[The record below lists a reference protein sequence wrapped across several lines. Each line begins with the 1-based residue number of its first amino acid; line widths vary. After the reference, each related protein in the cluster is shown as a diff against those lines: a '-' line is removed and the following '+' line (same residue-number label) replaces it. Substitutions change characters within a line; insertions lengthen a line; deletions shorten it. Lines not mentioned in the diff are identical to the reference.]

1 MKGGRRVQQELTTQT
16 VFFRKRSKNRKLWKR
31 IVTGLASVVVFCT
44 TYALILPA
52 ITMEGYVC
60 GVTAHQHDENCYAIG
75 PPGQLRTLVCDG
87 GLSAL
92 HQHEDSCYTEGV
104 LTCGYADYIL
114 HRHTGDCRDGEGRLI
129 CPLPEIAGH
138 LHDESCWQQ
147 PHVHGT
153 DCYTWQQGQLLC
165 TIEEGAVHTHDDS
178 CRVARQELVCTQ
190 AEGPG
195 HTHGGD
201 CFPQVLICGLA
212 EDETHRHDDGCV
224 AIADTP
230 QCGLEAGP
238 GHTHGDTCLQTV
250 YDLSCPLEEG
260 VPHVHGDDC
269 WERTQVLT
277 CQQLTA
283 EEGAQ
288 PQLICG
294 QEQRLPHIHDDTCLN
309 AAGALCCG
317 LLQTEEHTHGS
328 LCFVI
333 TETAGEP
340 SLCCGMEAHTHGP
353 ECLPPEEDPQP
364 GLWADGRTCGMA
376 EHQHGPECLDEYG
389 ALWCTIPEHIHWE
402 LCDLDPNKRDTADPD
417 DSWLDN
423 QPIPTGDPA
432 ADTAA
437 VALAQVGYRE
447 SDAYYTV
454 TDEAELR
461 WYSRYADWW
470 DGDGFS
476 DWNAKLAAFCLE
488 TAGVTEVPLSDSAAH
503 WPALLAEAEL
513 WQEAPAAR
521 AEAGRLAFFDGDG
534 DGRAESVGIITEAEA
549 ESGGFTAVLE
559 QNGRVREKHYA
570 SVPTTLLG
578 VGLLERETAAPTL
591 SQEEVLLPEH
601 FFYEDELLSMQL
613 TVTGIAK
620 RPEDAVVT
628 DEAELPEPELAVL
641 QLEEDDPR
649 YWPLMEAIAEQCGD
663 TGLMGLS
670 AMELQFRQGPWQL
683 DASDCTIEAEITL
696 KDTMLATAAEVYDEA
711 APEAE
716 VGVEVAVLQTA
727 DGTEIQTDTAL
738 FALDEPRP
746 ALTVPVNN
754 GVLAVAASQTANP
767 HFTVQYYANIDRVI
781 FGNTGDLAVI
791 DTPQGKLPQ
800 NGQEIPQRYLTLEN
814 GLVKTQK
821 VLTEVYSKQS
831 YYYVLAPNLTYFN
844 RLFQNGH
851 YALDS
856 IWVLKD
862 GKDANSINAEDWDAY
877 DPKTVHFTNREQ
889 ASADKTLVLI
899 EDNTVIRLVYQ
910 VSDGEYENKANF
922 YDYDITDGKIYSDSA
937 LKNQVTSTSSTGHYY
952 AKTDRAEGGDTQGIN
967 TPGNYPTSGTKLAFG
982 NANTRVGLESA
993 SWVDKNGVS
1002 NQLNE
1007 SNPTNLPKLNES
1019 NTTNLKNDGKG
1030 CTFGLVSG
1038 LAQDGTI
1045 QYSSGVAVPKLFQE
1059 SGAVTGKT
1067 TFSDWQ
1073 LKFIRNGDTYTLA
1086 QVENDSKTVLKDLNK
1101 FSHPSTWSIWTNH
1114 FWPMDYVYAYSNN
1127 YISGHDM
1134 KFGGTGGTTITG
1146 VGAYRRNYGNNRPIA
1161 GNYSTTETED
1171 FPVSDDKLFHNAY
1184 FGMHY
1189 AVKFTL
1195 TNDYVGPLEYLF
1207 FGDDDMWVFLSPA
1220 DENGTLTGE
1229 GKLVCDIGGV
1239 HSSVGEYVNLWDYI
1253 DKSELMDDKPHSYV
1267 LNFFYTERGASGSSC
1282 YMQFTLPS
1290 VASATPTQTTG
1301 SLKVEKQVSGAVTDT
1316 SQEYQFHIE
1325 LENALDDYRYTRYDA
1340 EGNEVG
1346 HDLILHDGTDFT
1358 LTAGQY
1364 IVIDYLPAGT
1374 KYTVSEVTEENGFKT
1389 TYQINS
1395 GTVEAG
1401 QTAMA
1406 TIGAGDGN
1414 TVTFV
1419 NTYYYEL
1426 PETGGGGAGWYYAAG
1441 ALLCAAAALLLV
1453 WQSRRKGDAPSS

>member
-1 MKGGRRVQQELTTQT
+1 MVKGGRCVQQELTTQT
-16 VFFRKRSKNRKLWKR
+16 VFFRKRSEKRKLWKR

-114 HRHTGDCRDGEGRLI
+114 HRHTEDCRDGEGRLI

-153 DCYTWQQGQLLC
+153 DCYTWQQGQLIC

-201 CFPQVLICGLA
+201 CYTQVLICGLA
-212 EDETHRHDDGCV
+212 EDENHRHDDGCV

-260 VPHVHGDDC
+260 VPHVHGNDC

-277 CQQLTA
+277 CQQFTA

-294 QEQRLPHIHDDTCLN
+294 QEQRLPHIHDDTCLD
-309 AAGALCCG
+309 ADGALCCG

-333 TETAGEP
+333 TETEGEP
-340 SLCCGMEAHTHGP
+340 SLCCGMEVHTHGP

-364 GLWADGRTCGMA
+364 GLWADGRTCGMD

-389 ALWCTIPEHIHWE
+389 ALWCTIPEHTHWE

-488 TAGVTEVPLSDSAAH
+488 TAGVTEVPLSDSAAQ

-549 ESGGFTAVLE
+549 ESGEFTAVLE

-578 VGLLERETAAPTL
+578 VGLLERETQHLCGREEHAHSALCYDEDDLLSCGQDAHVHTDACLTDMWPSEEERRAAEATLSAQVEDLNEAFSPEAAQALLEQLDEAHGAARLSDEAYLRLYAQIQTLMASADGQTAGTVAEAAIGINWMLLRDSGWFEEYSDYDAALCNKYSVSLMSAAPGDNSSSAQQVDEPGGAASHEDVTVSKTIQGTALENVFDITL
-591 SQEEVLLPEH
+591 TVETPQKIEEVISEP
-601 FFYEDELLSMQL
+601 DM
-613 TVTGIAK
+613 
-620 RPEDAVVT
+620 AVVIVMDISNTMNSSFGGMTRYTAAMAAAENFLDQFAENNTLGVSKIGYVAFNT
-628 DEAELPEPELAVL
+628 DAHEIFDLKPCTNPTQAGALKNTMRTQTGNIISKYEKAENDDAISHSRFTNVEA
-641 QLEEDDPR
+641 
-649 YWPLMEAIAEQCGD
+649 
-663 TGLMGLS
+663 GLKM
-670 AMELQFRQGPWQL
+670 AR
-683 DASDCTIEAEITL
+683 D
-696 KDTMLATAAEVYDEA
+696 MLARASNKNKFIIFLSDGFPTTYISSGYNGYDPYTGSGTVGEDGVFHDDVLDVYCNYGTSYSDKAAIRAREMATAIKKSGINIFSIGVD
-711 APEAE
+711 
-716 VGVEVAVLQTA
+716 VGGQTIGEYVTQSEGHKTFSVV
-727 DGTEIQTDTAL
+727 DRTGETYEI
-738 FALDEPRP
+738 
-746 ALTVPVNN
+746 
-754 GVLAVAASQTANP
+754 G
-767 HFTVQYYANIDRVI
+767 
-781 FGNTGDLAVI
+781 
-791 DTPQGKLPQ
+791 
-800 NGQEIPQRYLTLEN
+800 
-814 GLVKTQK
+814 
-821 VLTEVYSKQS
+821 
-831 YYYVLAPNLTYFN
+831 
-844 RLFQNGH
+844 
-851 YALDS
+851 
-856 IWVLKD
+856 
-862 GKDANSINAEDWDAY
+862 DANSQEAYKNWLKNSIGSGYYYDSNDVNGLKAAYDQIFKEIKTTVETASKADWVAEDPIPSVTPDDVELIGLYDKAGALQSRENALKGEHKENAENTARCEADAESKNDTIHWDLKESGY
-877 DPKTVHFTNREQ
+877 TVTSNSGITRYRYSLRYRVRLKNEDGSFVEKQRYNTNNTT
-889 ASADKTLVLI
+889 TLQYRVVKSVNGTI
-899 EDNTVIRLVYQ
+899 S
-910 VSDGEYENKANF
+910 VSD
-922 YDYDITDGKIYSDSA
+922 
-937 LKNQVTSTSSTGHYY
+937 
-952 AKTDRAEGGDTQGIN
+952 
-967 TPGNYPTSGTKLAFG
+967 
-982 NANTRVGLESA
+982 
-993 SWVDKNGVS
+993 
-1002 NQLNE
+1002 
-1007 SNPTNLPKLNES
+1007 S
-1019 NTTNLKNDGKG
+1019 NTIEFPIPAVHGYLGEL
-1030 CTFGLVSG
+1030 TFKKVDSVGNPL
-1038 LAQDGTI
+1038 
-1045 QYSSGVAVPKLFQE
+1045 
-1059 SGAVTGKT
+1059 SGAEFTLQHAESCTICRGDGSRVEVGDKVAISGADGWVTFKDIPSGH
-1067 TFSDWQ
+1067 
-1073 LKFIRNGDTYTLA
+1073 TYTL
-1086 QVENDSKTVLKDLNK
+1086 
-1101 FSHPSTWSIWTNH
+1101 
-1114 FWPMDYVYAYSNN
+1114 
-1127 YISGHDM
+1127 
-1134 KFGGTGGTTITG
+1134 
-1146 VGAYRRNYGNNRPIA
+1146 
-1161 GNYSTTETED
+1161 TETKV
-1171 FPVSDDKLFHNAY
+1171 PPGHR
-1184 FGMHY
+1184 
-1189 AVKFTL
+1189 
-1195 TNDYVGPLEYLF
+1195 
-1207 FGDDDMWVFLSPA
+1207 
-1220 DENGTLTGE
+1220 ENGNTYTVTVAYDVVTVE
-1229 GKLVCDIGGV
+1229 VKD
-1239 HSSVGEYVNLWDYI
+1239 SSGNVI
-1253 DKSELMDDKPHSYV
+1253 
-1267 LNFFYTERGASGSSC
+1267 ERGW
-1282 YMQFTLPS
+1282 
-1290 VASATPTQTTG
+1290 
-1301 SLKVEKQVSGAVTDT
+1301 
-1316 SQEYQFHIE
+1316 
-1325 LENALDDYRYTRYDA
+1325 N
-1340 EGNEVG
+1340 
-1346 HDLILHDGTDFT
+1346 GT
-1358 LTAGQY
+1358 
-1364 IVIDYLPAGT
+1364 IVNHT
-1374 KYTVSEVTEENGFKT
+1374 
-1389 TYQINS
+1389 
-1395 GTVEAG
+1395 
-1401 QTAMA
+1401 
-1406 TIGAGDGN
+1406 
-1414 TVTFV
+1414 
-1419 NTYYYEL
+1419 YYEL

-1441 ALLCAAAALLLV
+1441 ALLCAAAGLLLV
-1453 WQSRRKGDAPSS
+1453 RQSRRKGDAPPS

>member
-283 EEGAQ
+283 EEGVQ

-340 SLCCGMEAHTHGP
+340 SLCCGMEVHTHGP

-389 ALWCTIPEHIHWE
+389 ALWCTIPEHTHWE

-513 WQEAPAAR
+513 WQEASAAR

-570 SVPTTLLG
+570 SAPTTLLG

-767 HFTVQYYANIDRVI
+767 HFTVQYYANIPTLQWGEEASRGVLKI
-781 FGNTGDLAVI
+781 INTEGN
-791 DTPQGKLPQ
+791 
-800 NGQEIPQRYLTLEN
+800 EIPEN
-814 GLVKTQK
+814 GKSPALKYLK
-821 VLTEVYSKQS
+821 LTENKSVLRELEQRVVYAEMK
-831 YYYVLAPNLTYFN
+831 YEYIKAPNMTYFN
-844 RLFQNGH
+844 RLFENGH
-851 YALDS
+851 YQLKE
-856 IWVLKD
+856 IWVQNGVELAS
-862 GKDANSINAEDWDAY
+862 GETGEDEWKVYTDLNNI
-877 DPKTVHFTNREQ
+877 HFTNRPE
-889 ASADKTLVLI
+889 SATGTRILI
-899 EDNTVIRLVYQ
+899 DDNTIIRLVYDATSEATYKND
-910 VSDGEYENKANF
+910 VNF
-922 YDYDITDGKIYSDSA
+922 FDYDITNGKIYGSESDARAQSNPISA
-937 LKNQVTSTSSTGHYY
+937 ASANKRYYMLSDNMAGTGQ
-952 AKTDRAEGGDTQGIN
+952 QGIN
-967 TPGNYPTSGTKLAFG
+967 LASNYQGTGTKLAFG
-982 NANTRVGLESA
+982 NSNTRVKLGI
-993 SWVDKNGVS
+993 DKWNDQ
-1002 NQLNE
+1002 QLNKY
-1007 SNPTNLPKLNES
+1007 NTNNS
-1019 NTTNLKNDGKG
+1019 AAGG
-1030 CTFGLVSG
+1030 CTFGIAKALTE
-1038 LAQDGTI
+1038 DGSI
-1045 QYSSGVAVPKLFQE
+1045 LYADGIAVPDLFGE
-1059 SGAVTGKT
+1059 SAAQGKT
-1067 TFSDWQ
+1067 PLSGYTLEFD
-1073 LKFIRNGDTYTLA
+1073 RVGDTYTLKTIYDDEDKIVDDGLNIFTERDA
-1086 QVENDSKTVLKDLNK
+1086 WDKKSKIYAND
-1101 FSHPSTWSIWTNH
+1101 
-1114 FWPMDYVYAYSNN
+1114 FWPLDRAYRRYNGYANGYAP
-1127 YISGHDM
+1127 GHDM
-1134 KFGGTGGTTITG
+1134 MFGKTNDQHTF
-1146 VGAYRRNYGNNRPIA
+1146 VGAPYK
-1161 GNYSTTETED
+1161 
-1171 FPVSDDKLFHNAY
+1171 VSDDNNNTTGREGNPKSDDEIDHNAY

-1316 SQEYQFHIE
+1316 RQEYQFHIE
-1325 LENALDDYRYTRYDA
+1325 LEKALDDYRYTRYDA

-1401 QTAMA
+1401 QTATA

-1441 ALLCAAAALLLV
+1441 ALLCAAAGLLLV
-1453 WQSRRKGDAPSS
+1453 WQSRRKGDAPPS

>member
-16 VFFRKRSKNRKLWKR
+16 VFFRKRSEKRKLWKR

-114 HRHTGDCRDGEGRLI
+114 HQHTEDCRDGEGRLI

-165 TIEEGAVHTHDDS
+165 TIEEGTVHTHDDS
-178 CRVARQELVCTQ
+178 CRVARQELICTQ

-212 EDETHRHDDGCV
+212 EDENHRHDDGCV
-224 AIADTP
+224 VIADTP

-238 GHTHGDTCLQTV
+238 GHTHGDTCLQTL

-294 QEQRLPHIHDDTCLN
+294 QEQRLPHIHDDTCLD
-309 AAGALCCG
+309 ADGALCCG

-333 TETAGEP
+333 TETEGEP
-340 SLCCGMEAHTHGP
+340 SLCCGMEVHTHGP

-389 ALWCTIPEHIHWE
+389 ALWCTIPEHTHWE

-488 TAGVTEVPLSDSAAH
+488 TAGVTEVPLSDSAAQ

-534 DGRAESVGIITEAEA
+534 DGRAESVGIITEVEA

-591 SQEEVLLPEH
+591 SQEEADRAAEVSAEIEALPADEEISAT
-601 FFYEDELLSMQL
+601 FAAFEDAEDEEGYNAYLAALLQQVQDTLAAYNAL
-613 TVTGIAK
+613 T
-620 RPEDAVVT
+620 PEQQAVVT
-628 DEAELPEPELAVL
+628 NAERLNELEWLWSAETLTENFHFDEP
-641 QLEEDDPR
+641 
-649 YWPLMEAIAEQCGD
+649 
-663 TGLMGLS
+663 
-670 AMELQFRQGPWQL
+670 
-683 DASDCTIEAEITL
+683 
-696 KDTMLATAAEVYDEA
+696 
-711 APEAE
+711 AE
-716 VGVEVAVLQTA
+716 VGYASTKDFIELNLYDYNGNINANYNSNKKYPGFQWNGGAYMYSSTFNRHYVDYIDFGNSNITDIAYGGASSESGKTNGYSQNRVQVGVLYTSRDAANTGAINRLWWNKDTESDITNRPVGMSTDVEALSRTLDDKGYPALA
-727 DGTEIQTDTAL
+727 DGSSLAYLFTNGGAVTKQNTESIDGLFQQDEKGAYYYNSRWNHAQYSDNQFTLYDQIITPNFIVYPFGNFLPFNTITDSTKATQVSSINGSSGTTVSDYVQKIQNDLTSHSNYNGSPTRQQLNAMLEKYQTSINGAGIKCSKAAIVDYFTAGGGSGDKPSSNTDLIDTAL
-738 FALDEPRP
+738 LNKMYNIDWDEETNFFFGMDMSMNFMQPKDG
-746 ALTVPVNN
+746 LTGNDGQQPMEFYFTGDDDVWVYID
-754 GVLAVAASQTANP
+754 GVLFLDLTGIHRHVGGKIDFVNG
-767 HFTVQYYANIDRVI
+767 TVDY
-781 FGNTGDLAVI
+781 
-791 DTPQGKLPQ
+791 
-800 NGQEIPQRYLTLEN
+800 
-814 GLVKTQK
+814 
-821 VLTEVYSKQS
+821 
-831 YYYVLAPNLTYFN
+831 
-844 RLFQNGH
+844 
-851 YALDS
+851 YALDTEKGDVDTNKAYKTYTFAELLKAAGKSTDGLNEKGTFKDYTTHSFKFFYMERGSGSSVCRMNFNFPLLRKNS
-856 IWVLKD
+856 ISVSKELSVDDESKLPLLGNPDFKFQVLK
-862 GKDANSINAEDWDAY
+862 
-877 DPKTVHFTNREQ
+877 
-889 ASADKTLVLI
+889 
-899 EDNTVIRLVYQ
+899 
-910 VSDGEYENKANF
+910 ENKTDLFIGANVR
-922 YDYDITDGKIYSDSA
+922 YDILD
-937 LKNQVTSTSSTGHYY
+937 
-952 AKTDRAEGGDTQGIN
+952 
-967 TPGNYPTSGTKLAFG
+967 
-982 NANTRVGLESA
+982 
-993 SWVDKNGVS
+993 
-1002 NQLNE
+1002 
-1007 SNPTNLPKLNES
+1007 
-1019 NTTNLKNDGKG
+1019 
-1030 CTFGLVSG
+1030 
-1038 LAQDGTI
+1038 
-1045 QYSSGVAVPKLFQE
+1045 
-1059 SGAVTGKT
+1059 
-1067 TFSDWQ
+1067 
-1073 LKFIRNGDTYTLA
+1073 
-1086 QVENDSKTVLKDLNK
+1086 
-1101 FSHPSTWSIWTNH
+1101 
-1114 FWPMDYVYAYSNN
+1114 
-1127 YISGHDM
+1127 
-1134 KFGGTGGTTITG
+1134 
-1146 VGAYRRNYGNNRPIA
+1146 
-1161 GNYSTTETED
+1161 
-1171 FPVSDDKLFHNAY
+1171 
-1184 FGMHY
+1184 
-1189 AVKFTL
+1189 
-1195 TNDYVGPLEYLF
+1195 
-1207 FGDDDMWVFLSPA
+1207 
-1220 DENGTLTGE
+1220 
-1229 GKLVCDIGGV
+1229 
-1239 HSSVGEYVNLWDYI
+1239 
-1253 DKSELMDDKPHSYV
+1253 
-1267 LNFFYTERGASGSSC
+1267 ASGSSIGTG
-1282 YMQFTLPS
+1282 YTDANGVFTL
-1290 VASATPTQTTG
+1290 
-1301 SLKVEKQVSGAVTDT
+1301 K
-1316 SQEYQFHIE
+1316 
-1325 LENALDDYRYTRYDA
+1325 
-1340 EGNEVG
+1340 
-1346 HDLILHDGTDFT
+1346 
-1358 LTAGQY
+1358 
-1364 IVIDYLPAGT
+1364 
-1374 KYTVSEVTEENGFKT
+1374 
-1389 TYQINS
+1389 
-1395 GTVEAG
+1395 AG
-1401 QTAMA
+1401 QTAVFSGIQENAGKYFVRELLDASVFEQYGTVSVDGNYDVTVGNDTFKGVESPVKDVSDGSTAFRFDNRVA
-1406 TIGAGDGN
+1406 TTKLGQLSITKRLLGSTATPEETYNMCVKLDDKPLPVGTKCEIGGEKYTVETAGIIPLQAGQTAVLQNILAGTKFQVTEEEVSAGDFIVSYRVDNGDISPDSAEG
-1414 TVTFV
+1414 TVGVEAAVEVVVT
-1419 NTYYYEL
+1419 NQYPYEL

-1441 ALLCAAAALLLV
+1441 ALLCAAAGLLLV
-1453 WQSRRKGDAPSS
+1453 RQSRRKGDAPSS